1 MFNKCFL
8 SHNLVLGFI
17 TTKSTAPKSESLFQ
31 FQNFSLPISLRYCT
45 TTTTTTT
52 TTTASESE
60 SDTLPFAVS
69 YLINNFGFSHES
81 ALRAFNNKQVRFNT
95 IEKPNSVINFFKN
108 HEFSHSN
115 IRTIIKKEPW
125 LLSSKPHNVIL
136 PKFQF
141 FLSKGASSSD
151 IVSLLTAYPR
161 ILQSSLVK
169 RIIPIFELLSKFL
182 KTNKDTIVCLIRNW
196 PSFVDY
202 PYDRI
207 AANINLLRDFGVCDS
222 GIARLI
228 LTGPSILGS
237 TDLINTLEEVKGLG
251 FDPSTSTFVIALVAK
266 KCMIKKLWDE
276 KVDAF
281 KKWGWSDEDIME
293 AFRKHPHFMFTSI
306 DKINLLMGFWVNQL
320 GWDATAIAK
329 LPKIFGSSLER
340 RIIPRATVVQYLL
353 KKGLLRKKASLTAP
367 FVVSDKLFLD
377 KYINCYKEESS
388 YLLKLY
394 AETLKL
400 AQTKDKTDQMS

>member
-1 MFNKCFL
+1 MFASKLEWNPAAKEGSSQQNQQPL
-8 SHNLVLGFI
+8 NPNLFFNFK
-17 TTKSTAPKSESLFQ
+17 TFPYQFHSDTAPPPPPPPQ
-31 FQNFSLPISLRYCT
+31 QQQHQNQT
-45 TTTTTTT
+45 
-52 TTTASESE
+52 
-60 SDTLPFAVS
+60 
-69 YLINNFGFSHES
+69 H
-81 ALRAFNNKQVRFNT
+81 
-95 IEKPNSVINFFKN
+95 
-108 HEFSHSN
+108 SHSLYHTSS
-115 IRTIIKKEPW
+115 TI
-125 LLSSKPHNVIL
+125 LVSHMNQLSE
-136 PKFQF
+136 
-141 FLSKGASSSD
+141 LS
-151 IVSLLTAYPR
+151 T
-161 ILQSSLVK
+161 
-169 RIIPIFELLSKFL
+169 
-182 KTNKDTIVCLIRNW
+182 TN
-196 PSFVDY
+196 
-202 PYDRI
+202 
-207 AANINLLRDFGVCDS
+207 
-222 GIARLI
+222 RLI